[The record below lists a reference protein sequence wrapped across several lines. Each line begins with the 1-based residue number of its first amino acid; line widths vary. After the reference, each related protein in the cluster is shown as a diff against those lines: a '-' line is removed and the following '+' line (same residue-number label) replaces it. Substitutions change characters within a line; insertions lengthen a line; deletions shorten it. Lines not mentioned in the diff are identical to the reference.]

1 MELIA
6 ISQKPEENEVF
17 IKNPLCSDT
26 INICIEFYKKVGFEK
41 PWICYYVQQDGE
53 LIGSAAF
60 KGRPVNGAVEIAYG
74 VFEKYQ
80 QRGIGTAICKMLV
93 DLSLRT
99 DPSVKITART
109 MPVENFSVRLL
120 KKNNFV
126 FAGTV
131 NDPEDGEV
139 WEWAYISDL
148 GNVLP
153 DESDFF

>member
-1 MELIA
+1 MELIP
-6 ISQKPEENEVF
+6 INQQPEENEMF
-17 IKNPLCSDT
+17 IKNHLCSDT
-26 INICIEFYKKVGFEK
+26 IYVCIEFYKKAGFEK

-60 KGRPVNGAVEIAYG
+60 KGRPVNGTVEIAYG
-74 VFEKYQ
+74 VFEQHQ
-80 QRGIGTAICKMLV
+80 QRGIGTAICRMLV
-93 DLSLRT
+93 ELSLST

-109 MPVENFSVRLL
+109 MPVENFSARLL

-139 WEWAYISDL
+139 WEWVY
-148 GNVLP
+148 
-153 DESDFF
+153 ESEIN